1 MEVRQKQRLL
11 FGFGH
16 RIYRDN
22 DPRAP
27 IVRQV
32 VSEIFKKFGK
42 EPLVGLAIELERIA
56 LADQYL

>member
-1 MEVRQKQRLL
+1 MEVRQKRRLL

-22 DPRAP
+22 DPRAV

-32 VSEIFKKFGK
+32 VTEVLRIIGK
-42 EPLVGLAIELERIA
+42 YPLVNLAI
-56 LADQYL
+56 